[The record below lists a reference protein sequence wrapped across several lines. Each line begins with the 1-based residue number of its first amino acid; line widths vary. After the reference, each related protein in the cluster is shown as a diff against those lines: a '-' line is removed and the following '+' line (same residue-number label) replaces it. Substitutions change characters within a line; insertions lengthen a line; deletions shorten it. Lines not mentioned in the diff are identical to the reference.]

1 MRVVAIDGSE
11 RDPLVKALAAA
22 GCAVTLTGER
32 ELPPPST
39 VDQPYFYLGNA
50 FEQIKAPFTLARI
63 RRALAR
69 DGAPYVWWN
78 RDAPWN
84 CAIKPW
90 RKLFVHCSRRADIHL
105 AHSRQSAELFGEP
118 VEYFPNAAESD
129 RYNLAG
135 RSLESLRNPASYRFD
150 VSFVGTVNPGFRM
163 VQDRIAFLSELG
175 RRLAHHGIKLQVF
188 DTSIGSSLTVP
199 EQVGI
204 IQASRINLS
213 VGAVCDSPVRSW
225 GMPERCFGIASCG
238 GFLLCDERR
247 HARDTFPADAWADFS
262 SIEHCVA
269 QIGLFLR
276 RFDLARDKAEKLHRD
291 VLERHTYTV
300 RARQLLERVKGAI
313 TASGAGSGTSA
324 RSLRKAEPRG
334 T

>member
-1 MRVVAIDGSE
+1 MRVVAMSGSE
-11 RDPLVKALAAA
+11 RDPLIRALAAA
-22 GCAVTLTGER
+22 GCAVTLAGER
-32 ELPPPST
+32 ELPLPSPGNE
-39 VDQPYFYLGNA
+39 PYFYLGNA
-50 FEQIKAPFTLARI
+50 FEQIKAPFALARI

-118 VEYFPNAAESD
+118 VEYFPNAAETD

-135 RSLESLRNPASYRFD
+135 RTLESLRTPGSYRFD

-175 RRLAHHGIKLQVF
+175 RRLEHEGVKLQIF
-188 DTSIGSSLTVP
+188 DTSIGSRLTVP
-199 EQVGI
+199 EQVEI

-213 VGAVCDSPVRSW
+213 VGAVCDRPVRSW

-247 HARDTFPADAWADFS
+247 HALDTFPADAWADFS
-262 SIEHCVA
+262 SLEHCVA
-269 QIGLFLR
+269 QIRQFLGN
-276 RFDLARDKAEKLHRD
+276 FDLARDKAEKLHRD

-300 RARQLLERVKGAI
+300 RARQLLERVQGAVR
-313 TASGAGSGTSA
+313 ASGAGSGTSA
-324 RSLRKAEPRG
+324 RSLRRAAPPG